1 MIDGI
6 DYATNVHKFLLVF
19 GSSAVSRSPA
29 RRGMGNVVR
38 RGCVKMV
45 GGEIGMYSVD
55 LVRTNCRNRSAHKKR

>member
-19 GSSAVSRSPA
+19 ASSAA